1 MFQLLLNSVCA
12 VSRLSLLV
20 LCPSQ
25 CIDCRVH
32 KRLERDTTRKITWTK
47 KRNISDH
54 IMSSA
59 TKIEGGMVREVRYF
73 LLRNWLGICLPWE
86 VVSDHLCITIT
97 YFVLLSFC
105 LFFTCHSLIVKFISS
120 PTIFFSFF
128 FLLFFLSSF
137 SVALKLER
145 GRERAVGWYLDAYQA
160 QPTTGIS

>member
-105 LFFTCHSLIVKFISS
+105 LFFTVIHLLWSLYLH
-120 PTIFFSFF
+120 PQFF
-128 FLLFFLSSF
+128 FLFFFFYSSF
-137 SVALKLER
+137 LLSLLHWSWKE
-145 GRERAVGWYLDAYQA
+145 EESEQLDG
-160 QPTTGIS
+160 T